1 MSQDVLVPVDRGEES
16 EKALEFAFE
25 EYPEATVFVVH
36 VTETSDPL
44 GLFGRKDPAAYV
56 VPECGT
62 DLEGELLPDGDLF
75 TRAQRRRAE
84 QVLHS
89 ACSLSAAYDAKIEPL
104 VRSGGVVEE
113 IVACAE
119 ERDIDRIL
127 ITEHCR
133 TELRPFRR
141 SVPEAIALD
150 ADVPVIIV
158 G

>member
-1 MSQDVLVPVDRGEES
+1 MNEDILVPIDRSEES
-16 EKALEFAFE
+16 KKALEVAFE
-25 EYPEATVFVVH
+25 EHPESSVFVVH

-44 GLFGRKDPAAYV
+44 GLLGRKDPAEYM
-56 VPECGT
+56 VPECGI
-62 DLEGELLPDGDLF
+62 DLVDGMLPDGDLF

-84 QVLHS
+84 QVLDS
-89 ACSLSAAYDAKIEPL
+89 ACSLSNAYDVDIEPL
-104 VRSGGVVEE
+104 VRSGDVVEE

-119 ERDIDRIL
+119 ERDVDRIL

-141 SVPEAIALD
+141 SVPEAIALNT
-150 ADVPVIIV
+150 DVPVIIV